1 MKEVI
6 LHSKTTLL
14 NITLIIISFL
24 SILIAF
30 LFVYFSLEKVDVY
43 VADRLIKPKEIIAE
57 SDLKKIS
64 LPKAFI
70 MDNVIISKEEI
81 IGKNPIMDYT
91 VLRNAFFYKGS
102 LEDKDESK
110 DGVYLKKEEGYVSY
124 DLFIDDIKVN
134 PSSLIKGMSIDL
146 YLTVE
151 NDQQIKS
158 DLLFDHVKI
167 GEIYDKDGKKIL
179 SSDTVSKAYILTLN
193 LQEEY
198 VGILN
203 EALKIGEVSLIV
215 PEDTYEDQ
223 ITSFNA
229 ESEFKA
235 LFERSQS

>member
-1 MKEVI
+1 M
-6 LHSKTTLL
+6 HSKTTLL

-110 DGVYLKKEEGYVSY
+110 DGVYLKKEEGYVIY

-134 PSSLIKGMSIDL
+134 RTNIIVCSGTTPSQIDKTLFASKVKGKAKKNIKK
-146 YLTVE
+146 YE
-151 NDQQIKS
+151 YFAPRQIR
-158 DLLFDHVKI
+158 VCI
-167 GEIYDKDGKKIL
+167 
-179 SSDTVSKAYILTLN
+179 
-193 LQEEY
+193 
-198 VGILN
+198 
-203 EALKIGEVSLIV
+203 
-215 PEDTYEDQ
+215 
-223 ITSFNA
+223 
-229 ESEFKA
+229 
-235 LFERSQS
+235 